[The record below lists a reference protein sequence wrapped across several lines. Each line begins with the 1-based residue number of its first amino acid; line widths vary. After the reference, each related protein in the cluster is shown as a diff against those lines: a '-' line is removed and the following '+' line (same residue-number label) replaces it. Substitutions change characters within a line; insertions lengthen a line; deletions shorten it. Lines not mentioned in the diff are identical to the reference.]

1 MNPEMTKILN
11 LGEKIK
17 KKEITGEKIQGVDI
31 EETEAVQDT
40 TIEVEIHLKNG
51 ELEIIEEKAVNLTAE
66 ELYSISI
73 SFTTITKRSLA
84 IHVTC

>member
-1 MNPEMTKILN
+1 MNLEMTKILN

-40 TIEVEIHLKNG
+40 TIEVDIHLKNG
-51 ELEIIEEKAVNLTAE
+51 ELEIIEENAVNLTAE
-66 ELYSISI
+66 EMETL
-73 SFTTITKRSLA
+73 TGERKKKKRILW
-84 IHVTC
+84 